1 MGKVVVFT
9 SGFFDPIHRGHV
21 RLLKDARLLGDR
33 LVVGVHRDECCVRKK
48 GFCFMPLEDRL
59 EVLKA
64 MKWVDEVVVCSPTC
78 DLTSVEVLRCLKP
91 NVFAKGGDRVC
102 ENMPRA
108 ELEVCDQLGIR
119 VVYGVGG
126 GKVQSSSWLVANIK
140 RRFIAEQVS
149 EVV

>member
-1 MGKVVVFT
+1 MFT

-64 MKWVDEVVVCSPTC
+64 MKCVDEVIW
-78 DLTSVEVLRCLKP
+78 
-91 NVFAKGGDRVC
+91 KGMGR
-102 ENMPRA
+102 
-108 ELEVCDQLGIR
+108 
-119 VVYGVGG
+119 
-126 GKVQSSSWLVANIK
+126 
-140 RRFIAEQVS
+140 
-149 EVV
+149 

>member
-1 MGKVVVFT
+1 MF
-9 SGFFDPIHRGHV
+9 
-21 RLLKDARLLGDR
+21 GDR

-48 GFCFMPLEDRL
+48 GYCLMPLEDRL

-64 MKWVDEVVVCSPTC
+64 MRWVDKVVVCPPTC

-91 NVFAKGGDRVC
+91 HVYAKGGDRVR

-126 GKVQSSSWLVANIK
+126 GKVQSSSWIVANFNQKFSAK
-140 RRFIAEQVS
+140 RLSGVAL
-149 EVV
+149 